1 MKNAWKRAG
10 AVLIDWVVYLLSI
23 PFLIAVMAFYA
34 LFFPFFAD

>member
-10 AVLIDWVVYLLSI
+10 EVLIDWVVYLVSI
-23 PFLIAVMAFYA
+23 PLIIALLAFYA